1 MNLFL
6 SPLNIFWIATVLAL
20 LFYKLKRK
28 KTARLFLIFAF
39 LDMFLFSVTP
49 LPVYLIQNL
58 EQQYAPVKT
67 ENIHEK
73 LPIIVLGG
81 GHVNDPDL
89 PPIHQLSS
97 TALSRLTEGIRL
109 YTKME
114 GTTLILS
121 GFSSKPNEKS
131 QAEVMAKTAV
141 SLGVQPKDTIMLTK
155 PATTWDEAVELKK
168 RLGANQ
174 KFILVTSASHMPR
187 AIATFKNQG
196 LQPIAAPANF
206 QIKKGPRTVVYNW
219 WPSYSKIKYT
229 EKALHEYVGVWYY
242 KWFKSE

>member
-6 SPLNIFWIATVLAL
+6 SPINIFWIATVLAL
-20 LFYKLKRK
+20 IFYKLKRK
-28 KTARLFLIFAF
+28 KTARLFLIFAV

-49 LPVYLIQNL
+49 LPVYLMRNL
-58 EQQYAPVKT
+58 EQRYAPVKA

-73 LPIIVLGG
+73 LPVIVLGG

-89 PPIHQLSS
+89 PNIHQLSEV
-97 TALSRLTEGIRL
+97 ALSRLTEGVRL

-121 GFSSKPNEKS
+121 GYSSKPNETS

-155 PATTWDEAVELKK
+155 PANTWEEAIELKK
-168 RLGANQ
+168 RLGNEN
-174 KFILVTSASHMPR
+174 KFILVTSASHMAR
-187 AIATFKNQG
+187 AIQTFKSQG

-206 QIKKGPRTVVYNW
+206 QIKKGPRTVLYNW
-219 WPSYSKIKYT
+219 LPSYSKLKYT
-229 EKALHEYVGVWYY
+229 EKALHEYVGMWYY
-242 KWFKSE
+242 KWFKE